1 MMMLPVFLKLI
12 LMLLL
17 LVDLLN
23 LWLQVLNVFLLEER
37 VNARELIR

>member
-1 MMMLPVFLKLI
+1 MMLPVFLKLI

-17 LVDLLN
+17 LVYLLN
-23 LWLQVLNVFLLEER
+23 LWLQVLDVFLLEER